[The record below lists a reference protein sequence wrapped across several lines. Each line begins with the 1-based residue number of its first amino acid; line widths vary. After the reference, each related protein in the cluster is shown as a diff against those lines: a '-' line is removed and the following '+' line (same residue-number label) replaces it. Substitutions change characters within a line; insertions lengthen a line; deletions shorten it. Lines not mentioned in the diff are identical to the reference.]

1 MPQHQQPRSSQNS
14 PNNNRGPSL
23 SSHLMKRNNNSNR
36 RTPRRGEEDDV
47 SEVTVDTTLRE
58 QSYRQQDNHWAEQMA
73 LLKLDLANTKAEC
86 DRAQWKHSQL
96 LEKKQQADR
105 KIGVLEKE
113 NKELKGA
120 LREVE
125 KKYLILSMH
134 GTTASSSGSNSPANS
149 AYHNHQQQHHDNSD
163 MHSLTGGSIHSHSVQ
178 PYRTIH
184 EDDEEDDDDD
194 GCVSLGWRHGGRD
207 DDTHDGG
214 SVMSSSV
221 MSSNRQHYS
230 TTRSPQ
236 QHHGSSSSIQSSST
250 PFVDMTSMNLG
261 GDANFS
267 TGSDRAQIMM
277 EDMQDISMR
286 DLKLNDDSVTATSTK
301 YPDDDPFATM
311 NPREAGDE
319 ESVDG
324 SAVTAASWWGGWGS
338 RKKPVQ

>member
-1 MPQHQQPRSSQNS
+1 MPQHQQQPRSSQGRS
-14 PNNNRGPSL
+14 PGIREPSL
-23 SSHLMKRNNNSNR
+23 SSHLRKRNNHNINR

-47 SEVTVDTTLRE
+47 SEVTVDTALRE
-58 QSYRQQDNHWAEQMA
+58 SYRQQDNHWGEQMA

-86 DRAQWKHSQL
+86 DRAQWKHAQL

-113 NKELKGA
+113 TKELKGA

-134 GTTASSSGSNSPANS
+134 GTTASSSGSNSPS
-149 AYHNHQQQHHDNSD
+149 HYQQHHDTNSD
-163 MHSLTGGSIHSHSVQ
+163 VHSLTGGSTHSHSVQ

-184 EDDEEDDDDD
+184 EDDEEDGDDD
-194 GCVSLGWRHGGRD
+194 GDCVSLGWRHGKRD

-214 SVMSSSV
+214 SVI
-221 MSSNRQHYS
+221 SNSRYTDARQ
-230 TTRSPQ
+230 Q
-236 QHHGSSSSIQSSST
+236 QNSSSSSLLST
-250 PFVDMTSMNLG
+250 PFVDMTSMNLE
-261 GDANFS
+261 GDPNFS
-267 TGSDRAQIMM
+267 TGSDLAQIMM
-277 EDMQDISMR
+277 EEMQDISMR
-286 DLKLNDDSVTATSTK
+286 DLKLNDDSDRKDDSLTLNTATSSK

-324 SAVTAASWWGGWGS
+324 SAVTSASWWGGWGG
-338 RKKPVQ
+338 KKKAVQ